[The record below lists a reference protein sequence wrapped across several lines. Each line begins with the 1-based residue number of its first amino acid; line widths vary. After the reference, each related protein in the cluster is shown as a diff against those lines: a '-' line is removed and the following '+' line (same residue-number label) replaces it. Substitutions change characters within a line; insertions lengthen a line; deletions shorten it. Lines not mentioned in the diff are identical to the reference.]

1 MLAPLPLRPLVSTS
15 RNPARMEPALAAWCC
30 QQTARAAFLHAGTG
44 NSTCTFMRCQQLHA
58 HAARPDAIIYP
69 MGLAKEENKEEW
81 SVL

>member
-1 MLAPLPLRPLVSTS
+1 MLAPILCLHVPQSCAHGVS
-15 RNPARMEPALAAWCC
+15 PCGMVY

-44 NSTCTFMRCQQLHA
+44 NFTSYCTIVRCQQLHA

-81 SVL
+81 SIL